1 MAERSEPYEIEGD
14 TENYLRNVAALE
26 SALWNRPGCDKTW
39 VEQTVVAS
47 DEHFRRAVLVR

>member
-1 MAERSEPYEIEGD
+1 MAERSKPYEIEGD
-14 TENYLRNVAALE
+14 SENYLQNVATIE
-26 SALWNRPGCDKTW
+26 SAPWNRPGSDKTW